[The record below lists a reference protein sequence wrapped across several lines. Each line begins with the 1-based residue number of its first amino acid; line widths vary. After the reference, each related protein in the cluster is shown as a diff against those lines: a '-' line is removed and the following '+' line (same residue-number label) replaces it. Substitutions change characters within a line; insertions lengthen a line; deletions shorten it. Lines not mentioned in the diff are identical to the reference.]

1 MLWFNEDKDAG
12 ALRTD
17 DGDRI
22 EIPGTA
28 FSDGEK
34 PVGRCAG
41 KLVDFDAEAGTIT
54 RIAFVPEV
62 DQRRARL
69 RSRR

>member
-1 MLWFNEDKDAG
+1 MLWFNADKDAG

-17 DGDRI
+17 DGERI
-22 EIPGTA
+22 EVPGTA
-28 FSDGEK
+28 FRDGEK

-41 KLVDFDAEAGTIT
+41 RIIDFDAEAGAIT
-54 RIAFVPEV
+54 EIAFVPEV

-69 RSRR
+69 RSRH